1 MSTPATSA
9 TRTIA
14 GDTFPAPGTWTIDP
28 DHTELAF
35 VGRHFMLT
43 KVRGRFDDVRGTL
56 VVGDQPATSRV
67 DVEIAM
73 ASVSSGSEIR
83 DTHLRSAELF
93 DVEAYPTATFR
104 STSVDWAGPH
114 GTLWGDLTIH
124 GVTREVSL
132 DFVFEGATPDPWGGQ
147 RAVFSAQ
154 TRLNREDFGITWN
167 VALETGGLL
176 VSKEVSLDI
185 SFEAVW
191 SGDAVTT

>member
-1 MSTPATSA
+1 MTTTVTA

-14 GDTFPAPGTWTIDP
+14 GETFPAPGTWTIDP
-28 DHTELAF
+28 DHAELAF

-43 KVRGRFDDVRGTL
+43 KIRGRFDDVRGTL
-56 VVGDQPATSRV
+56 VVSAEPSASHVEV
-67 DVEIAM
+67 DIAM

-93 DVEAYPTATFR
+93 DVEMYPTATFR
-104 STSVDWAGPH
+104 STSVDWSGAH
-114 GTLWGDLTIH
+114 GVLVGDLTIH
-124 GVTREVSL
+124 GVTREVRL
-132 DFVFEGATPDPWGGQ
+132 DFAFEGATPDPWGGR

-176 VSKEVSLDI
+176 VSKEVSIDI

-191 SGDAVTT
+191 AGEEGTA